1 MEALDYFSLLVRDP
15 EAIPLF
21 EAAAA
26 IAQHAYPALDF
37 VTVQNEVDTL
47 AARLRRRLPADAPQI
62 RRLQMLNHFFFQEIG
77 FAGNLNH
84 FHDSDNSYL
93 HRVLQ
98 TRRGIPISLA
108 VLYMEIAQQVGLGVQ
123 GISFPGHFLMKLPV
137 RSGEIVLDPL
147 TGASLSLEDIEERLL
162 PLFERA
168 ADPSRLSVAAYLQ
181 PASPHDILV
190 RMLRNLQ
197 AVFRE
202 NRAWEKLVD
211 VQDRLLALLPDD
223 ATETRTRGLSHAK
236 LGQRRP
242 ALRDLEAYLSQRPD
256 APDAHTIRD
265 QIARLRAAERDAD

>member
-1 MEALDYFSLLVRDP
+1 MQALDYFALLVRDP
-15 EAIPLF
+15 GAIPLF

-37 VTVQNEVDTL
+37 VTVQNEVDML

-84 FHDSDNSYL
+84 FQDPDNSYL

-108 VLYMEIAQQVGLGVQ
+108 VLYMEIAQQVGLDVQ
-123 GISFPGHFLMKLPV
+123 GISFPGHFLMKLTV
-137 RSGEIVLDPL
+137 RSGDIVLDPL
-147 TGASLSLEDIEERLL
+147 TGASLSREELEERLM
-162 PLFERA
+162 PLYERV
-168 ADPSRLSVAAYLQ
+168 ADPSRVSVGAYLR
-181 PASPHDILV
+181 PASPRDILV

-202 NRAWEKLVD
+202 GAAWDRLVEI
-211 VQDRLLALLPDD
+211 QDRLLALLPDD
-223 ATETRTRGLSHAK
+223 AAETRIRGLAHAR
-236 LGQRRP
+236 LQHRQP

-265 QIARLRAAERDAD
+265 QIAKLRAAEPDAD